1 MAGKYGVEDED
12 LMKVIRDLQRRVS
25 KLERTPQTA
34 NAGVDTAGIVVNG
47 GVVFVRRDEESE
59 EGLLSQGSNIIYN
72 GDPGMM
78 HQVVRAQSVLGSY
91 FDNDGNR
98 MNGNIA
104 LRVATVDGTASG
116 FDGVPTIEILDKAG
130 DHLITD
136 AEQSPH
142 GFGRPELTNHVFSPT
157 LFTSTSSSFSDIGVT
172 EWYMYHPHLRFRC
185 LVQNDASTVSE
196 INVSENGGLAN
207 VVTVQSPGGTNAYVD
222 VIVRRLRCAFG
233 DFPNGNS
240 AILTLQIRRV
250 SGAGTVHVAPVSCV
264 GIDLSISEPLFKIG
278 LN

>member
-1 MAGKYGVEDED
+1 MAGKYGVDDDD
-12 LMKVIRDLQRRVS
+12 LLKIIKDLQHRVS

-34 NAGVDTAGIVVNG
+34 NAGVDTQGVTVNG
-47 GVVFVRRDEESE
+47 GSIFVRRDEFSE
-59 EGLLSQGSNIIYN
+59 QGLMSHGSNIIFN

-78 HQVVRAQSVLGSY
+78 TQITRAKTVQGAY
-91 FDNDGNR
+91 FDSEGTRVDGN
-98 MNGNIA
+98 NA
-104 LRVATVDGTASG
+104 FRVATVDGTAAG
-116 FDGVPTIEILDKAG
+116 FDGLPTIEIFDKAG

-136 AEQSPH
+136 AEQSPR

-157 LFTSTSSSFSDIGVT
+157 LFTSTSSSFTDIGVT
-172 EWYMYHPHLRFRC
+172 EWYMYHPHLRFMC

-196 INVSENGGLAN
+196 INVSENGGLSN

-233 DFPNGNS
+233 GNPNGNT

-250 SGAGTVHVAPVSCV
+250 SGAGTVHVGLISCV
-264 GIDLSISEPLFKIG
+264 GIDLSFSEPLF
-278 LN
+278 